1 MQYFFSKKRILTAL
15 KLHFIS
21 TMKTLNSIPATGI
34 KGLKENW
41 RNDLSAAISVSLV
54 ALPLALGIAVA
65 SEVSPMA
72 GVLSAII
79 GGVVTTFF
87 RGGHLAINGPAAGL
101 IAVILGGLVAL
112 DGNINYVLAAI
123 VVSGGIQT
131 ILGFLK
137 MGRFAK
143 LLPSSVLH
151 GILAAIGVIIF
162 TKQIHYALGTTS
174 DSKSI
179 IGTLIDAFYKIPEI
193 NPFVFV
199 IALVGI
205 LTLVFYK
212 KINTKFIRAIPAP
225 MWVLILSIP
234 FVFIFDF
241 FNGHSIS
248 FLGKSYGVGPELLI
262 DIPENPLDSIMHP
275 DFGMIGTTAFWL
287 TVLSITMIASVETL
301 ASARA
306 VDKLDPYKRTTNL
319 NKDLIGV
326 GLSTM
331 VSGALGGLPI
341 ITVIVRSTVNVN
353 SNAKTKWSN
362 FYHGIFLILFVLI
375 LAPILR
381 SVPLAA
387 LAAILVHTGFK
398 LASPKV
404 FKHAYDQGVEQLLFL
419 TATLI
424 ITLFTDLLYG
434 IVGGILVT
442 LFLHMLLAKVGF
454 LRFFKMIYRSGSKV
468 YRLEN
473 GTYDVKLKG
482 ISNFL
487 YALQLDTLLEEI
499 PAGSTVRI
507 DMSKTRLVDLSIM
520 ENLIDFKRIQDD
532 QGGDVKLIGLEN
544 HVSST
549 SHNRAL
555 KIVTGRIK
563 KRITKRQI
571 RLQKMAIANSWSF
584 EREVDWNTSYLRNF
598 HFFDSRPIEM
608 KKNSLQGL
616 DVKNDAHW
624 EIADIIFDE
633 GALLALEVYQT
644 TVQVIKLPTAIP
656 PFIIDKEGLFD
667 KVFDRVKV
675 FSGAKGDINFKKYTD
690 FSNKFQL
697 SGENEAEIRTF
708 FTNDLLRFL
717 EENEIHHIESNG
729 EALMI
734 FKYIHVARTDEVKN
748 MLVFATNLLSH
759 MNLK

>member
-1 MQYFFSKKRILTAL
+1 MNNNSPLP
-15 KLHFIS
+15 S
-21 TMKTLNSIPATGI
+21 TGF

-41 RNDLSAAISVSLV
+41 RGDLSAAISVSLV

-65 SEVSPMA
+65 SGVSPMA

-123 VVSGGIQT
+123 VISGGIQVV
-131 ILGFLK
+131 LGFLK

-162 TKQIHYALGTTS
+162 AKQAHYALGTTS
-174 DSKSI
+174 SADTT
-179 IGTLIDAFYKIPEI
+179 IGAIVDIFRKLPEV
-193 NPFVFV
+193 NPFVF
-199 IALVGI
+199 LVAFIG
-205 LTLVFYK
+205 LLVLVFYK
-212 KINTKFIRAIPAP
+212 KIKNKLIQAIPAP
-225 MWVLILSIP
+225 MWVLLLSIP
-234 FVFIFDF
+234 VVFGFDF
-241 FNGHSIS
+241 FTEHSIS
-248 FLGKSYGVGPELLI
+248 FLGNTYGVGPSLLI
-262 DIPENPLDSIMHP
+262 DIPKNPLDSIMHP
-275 DFGMIGTTAFWL
+275 DFGMIATLPFWL
-287 TVLSITMIASVETL
+287 TVLSVTTIASVETL

-306 VDKLDPYKRTTNL
+306 VDKLDPHKRTTNL

-375 LAPILR
+375 LAPVLR
-381 SVPLAA
+381 SIPLAA

-419 TATLI
+419 SSTLI

-442 LFLHMLLAKVGF
+442 LLLHMLLAKVGF
-454 LRFFKMIYRSGSKV
+454 LPFFRKIYKSGSKV
-468 YRLEN
+468 YQLEN
-473 GTYDVKLKG
+473 GTYEVKLKG
-482 ISNFL
+482 IANFL
-487 YALQLDTLLEEI
+487 YALKLDKLLENV
-499 PAGSTVRI
+499 PLGATVRI
-507 DMSKTRLVDLSIM
+507 DMSQTRLVDLSIM
-520 ENLIDFKRIQDD
+520 ENLIEFKRIHENS
-532 QGGDVKLIGLEN
+532 GGDVKLMGLDN
-544 HVSST
+544 HVAST

-555 KIVTGRIK
+555 KIITGRVK

-571 RLQKMAIANSWSF
+571 RLQKMAITNGWTF
-584 EREVDWNTSYLRNF
+584 DKEVDWNTSYLRNF

-608 KKNSLQGL
+608 KTNSLQGI
-616 DVKNDAHW
+616 DAVNNTNW
-624 EIADIIFDE
+624 EIADIVFDE
-633 GALLALEVYQT
+633 GALMALEVYQT
-644 TVQVIKLPTAIP
+644 TVQIIKVPVAIP
-656 PFIIDKEGLFD
+656 KFIIDKEGFFD
-667 KVFDRVKV
+667 KVFSGVTV
-675 FSGAKGDINFKKYTD
+675 FSGGKGDIDFKKYSG

-697 SGENEAEIRTF
+697 SGEDERAVKTF
-708 FTNDLLRFL
+708 FKEDLIRFL
-717 EENEIHHIESNG
+717 ENNEIHHIESNG

-734 FKYIHVARTDEVKN
+734 FKYLHVARTDEVN
-748 MLVFATNLLSH
+748 SMLSFATNLLKQ
-759 MNLK
+759 MDLKPVLDK

>member
-1 MQYFFSKKRILTAL
+1 
-15 KLHFIS
+15 
-21 TMKTLNSIPATGI
+21 MKIHNSIPATGF

-41 RNDLSAAISVSLV
+41 RNDFSAAISVSLV

-65 SEVSPMA
+65 SGVSPMS

-87 RGGHLAINGPAAGL
+87 RGGNLSINGPAAGL
-101 IAVILGGLVAL
+101 IAAILGGLVAL

-123 VVSGGIQT
+123 VVSGAIQT
-131 ILGFLK
+131 ALGFLK

-162 TKQIHYALGTTS
+162 AKQIHYALGTSS
-174 DSKSI
+174 DADTI
-179 IGTLIDAFYKIPEI
+179 IGTLLDVFNKLPEI
-193 NPFVFV
+193 NPFVFL
-199 IALVGI
+199 ISLIGI
-205 LTLVFYK
+205 LVLVFYK
-212 KINTKFIRAIPAP
+212 KIKQKFIRAIPSP
-225 MWVLILSIP
+225 MWVLLLALP
-234 FVFIFDF
+234 VVFGFDF
-241 FNGHSIS
+241 FNEHSIS
-248 FLGKSYGVGPELLI
+248 LFGNTYGVGPKLLI
-262 DIPENPLDSIMHP
+262 DIPNNPLDSIMHP
-275 DFGMIGTTAFWL
+275 DFAMIGTFPFWL
-287 TVLSITMIASVETL
+287 TVLSITTIASVVTL

-319 NKDLIGV
+319 NKDLVGV

-341 ITVIVRSTVNVN
+341 INVIVRSTVNVN

-362 FYHGIFLILFVLI
+362 LYHGLFLILFVLL
-375 LAPILR
+375 LAPVLR

-404 FKHAYDQGVEQLLFL
+404 FKQAYNQGVEQLLFL
-419 TATLI
+419 SSTLI
-424 ITLFTDLLYG
+424 ITLFSDLLYG
-434 IVGGILVT
+434 IAGGILIT
-442 LFLHMLLAKVGF
+442 LALHMLLAKVGF
-454 LRFFKMIYRSGSKV
+454 VRFFKMIYKSGSKV
-468 YRLEN
+468 YLLEN
-473 GTYDVKLKG
+473 GSYDVKLKG

-487 YALQLDTLLEEI
+487 YALQLDKLLKDI
-499 PAGSTVRI
+499 PKGSVVQI
-507 DMSKTRLVDLSIM
+507 DLSQTRLVDLSIM
-520 ENLIDFKRIQDD
+520 ENLIDFKRIHDND
-532 QGGDVKLIGLEN
+532 GGSVKLVGLEN
-544 HVSST
+544 HVAST
-549 SHNRAL
+549 SHNRSL
-555 KIVTGRIK
+555 KIVTGRVK
-563 KRITKRQI
+563 KRITQRQI
-571 RLQKMAIANSWSF
+571 RLQKMAINNGWSF

-608 KKNSLQGL
+608 KTNSLKGL
-616 DVKNDAHW
+616 DTKNNADW
-624 EIADIIFDE
+624 EISDIIFDE

-644 TVQVIKLPTAIP
+644 TVQVIKLPSKIP

-667 KVFDRVKV
+667 KIFDRVKV
-675 FSGAKGDINFKKYTD
+675 FAGANPDIDFKKHAG

-697 SGENEAEIRTF
+697 SGENEAEIRAF
-708 FTNDLLRFL
+708 FTDDLISFL

-734 FKYIHVARTDEVKN
+734 FKYIHIARTDEVKN
-748 MLVFATNLLSH
+748 MLTFATNLLSH
-759 MNLK
+759 MKLN

>member
-1 MQYFFSKKRILTAL
+1 
-15 KLHFIS
+15 
-21 TMKTLNSIPATGI
+21 MKTNNYIPSSGL

-41 RNDLSAAISVSLV
+41 RSDLSAALSVSLV

-101 IAVILGGLVAL
+101 IAVILGGLIAL

-123 VVSGGIQT
+123 VISGAIQT
-131 ILGFLK
+131 LLGVLK

-162 TKQIHYALGTTS
+162 SKQIHYALGTTS
-174 DSKSI
+174 SAKTT
-179 IGTLIDAFYKIPEI
+179 IGTLVDVIYKIPEI
-193 NPFVFV
+193 NPFVFIV
-199 IALVGI
+199 ALSGI
-205 LTLVFYK
+205 FVLIFYK
-212 KINTKFIRAIPAP
+212 KINQKFIRVIPAP
-225 MWVLILSIP
+225 MWVLLLSLP
-234 FVFIFDF
+234 FVFGFDF
-241 FNGHSIS
+241 FNEHSIS
-248 FLGKSYGVGPELLI
+248 FLGNSYGVGPELLI
-262 DIPENPLDSIMHP
+262 DIPDNPLDSIMHP
-275 DFGMIGTTAFWL
+275 DFGMIGTMPFWL

-306 VDKLDPYKRTTNL
+306 VDKLDPFKRTTNL
-319 NKDLIGV
+319 NKDLVGV

-404 FKHAYDQGVEQLLFL
+404 FKHAYNQGVEQLLFL
-419 TATLI
+419 SSTLI

-434 IVGGILVT
+434 IFGGILVT
-442 LFLHMLLAKVGF
+442 LLLHMLLAKVGF
-454 LRFFKMIYRSGSKV
+454 FEFFKMIYRSGSKV
-468 YRLEN
+468 YHLEN

-482 ISNFL
+482 IANFL
-487 YALQLDTLLEEI
+487 YALRLDKLLKDI
-499 PAGSTVRI
+499 PRGSNVQI
-507 DMSKTRLVDLSIM
+507 DLSKTRLVDLSIM
-520 ENLIDFKRIQDD
+520 ENIIEFKRIHDND
-532 QGGDVKLIGLEN
+532 GGEVRLIGLEN

-555 KIVTGRIK
+555 KIVTGRVK
-563 KRITKRQI
+563 KRISQRQI
-571 RLQKMAIANSWSF
+571 RLQKLANTNRWSF
-584 EREVDWNTSYLRNF
+584 QREVDWNTSYLRNF
-598 HFFDSRPIEM
+598 HFFESRPIEM
-608 KKNSLQGL
+608 KSNSLKGL
-616 DVKNDAHW
+616 DAENNAHW
-624 EIADIIFDE
+624 EIADIVFDE

-644 TVQVIKLPTAIP
+644 TVQIIRLPCPIP
-656 PFIIDKEGLFD
+656 KFIIDKEGLFD
-667 KVFDRVKV
+667 KIFSRVKV
-675 FSGAKGDINFKKYTD
+675 FSGANRDINFKNNSS
-690 FSNKFQL
+690 FSGKFLL
-697 SGENEAEIRTF
+697 SGEDEEAIRSF
-708 FTNDLLRFL
+708 FTEDLIRFL
-717 EENEIHHIESNG
+717 EDNEIHHIESNG

-734 FKYIHVARTDEVKN
+734 FKYLHIARTDEVQN
-748 MLVFATNLLSH
+748 MLTFGLNLLKH
-759 MNLK
+759 MNFSTPKSE

>member
-1 MQYFFSKKRILTAL
+1 MNT
-15 KLHFIS
+15 H
-21 TMKTLNSIPATGI
+21 NSIPATGF

-123 VVSGGIQT
+123 VISGGIQT

-174 DSKSI
+174 DAKTI
-179 IGTLIDAFYKIPEI
+179 VGTLIDAFYKIPEI
-193 NPFVFV
+193 NPFVFL

-205 LTLVFYK
+205 LVLVFYK
-212 KINTKFIRAIPAP
+212 KINTKFIRMIPAP

-234 FVFIFDF
+234 LVFAFDF
-241 FNGHSIS
+241 FNEHSLS
-248 FLGKSYGVGPELLI
+248 FFGKSYGVGPELLI
-262 DIPENPLDSIMHP
+262 EIPDNPLDSIMHP
-275 DFGMIGTTAFWL
+275 DFGMIGTAAFWL

-375 LAPILR
+375 LAPVLR

-419 TATLI
+419 SSTLI

-434 IVGGILVT
+434 IIGGILVT

-454 LRFFKMIYRSGSKV
+454 SRFFKMIYKSGSKV

-473 GTYDVKLKG
+473 GSYDVKLKG

-487 YALQLDTLLEEI
+487 YALQLDKLLEEV
-499 PAGSTVRI
+499 PKGATVRI

-520 ENLIDFKRIQDD
+520 ENLIDFKRIQED
-532 QGGDVKLIGLEN
+532 QGGDVKLIGLDN

-563 KRITKRQI
+563 KRITQRQI

-608 KKNSLQGL
+608 KMNSLQGL
-616 DVKNDAHW
+616 DVKNNAHW
-624 EIADIIFDE
+624 EIADIVFDE

-644 TVQVIKLPTAIP
+644 TVQIIRLPTSIP
-656 PFIIDKEGLFD
+656 KFIIDKEGLFD

-675 FSGAKGDINFKKYTD
+675 FAGAKGDINFKRYAD
-690 FSNKFQL
+690 FSSKFQL
-697 SGENEAEIRTF
+697 SGENETEIRTF
-708 FTNDLLRFL
+708 FTDDLIRFL

>member
-1 MQYFFSKKRILTAL
+1 MNNNSPLP
-15 KLHFIS
+15 S
-21 TMKTLNSIPATGI
+21 TGF

-41 RNDLSAAISVSLV
+41 RGDLSAAISVSLV

-65 SEVSPMA
+65 SGVSPMA

-123 VVSGGIQT
+123 VISGGIQVV
-131 ILGFLK
+131 LGFLK

-162 TKQIHYALGTTS
+162 AKQAHYALGTTS
-174 DSKSI
+174 SADTT
-179 IGTLIDAFYKIPEI
+179 IGAIVDIFRKLPEV
-193 NPFVFV
+193 NPFVF
-199 IALVGI
+199 LVAFIG
-205 LTLVFYK
+205 LLVLVFYK
-212 KINTKFIRAIPAP
+212 KIKNKLIQAIPAP
-225 MWVLILSIP
+225 MWVLLLSIP
-234 FVFIFDF
+234 VVFGFDF
-241 FNGHSIS
+241 FTEHSIS
-248 FLGKSYGVGPELLI
+248 FLGNTYGVGPSLLI
-262 DIPENPLDSIMHP
+262 NIPKNPLDSIMHP
-275 DFGMIGTTAFWL
+275 DFGMIATLPFWL
-287 TVLSITMIASVETL
+287 TVLSVTTIASVETL

-306 VDKLDPYKRTTNL
+306 VDKLDPHKRTTNL

-375 LAPILR
+375 LAPVLR
-381 SVPLAA
+381 SIPLAA

-419 TATLI
+419 SSTLI

-442 LFLHMLLAKVGF
+442 LLLHMLLAKVGF
-454 LRFFKMIYRSGSKV
+454 LPFFRKIYKSGSKV
-468 YRLEN
+468 YQLEN
-473 GTYDVKLKG
+473 GTYEVKLKG
-482 ISNFL
+482 IANFL
-487 YALQLDTLLEEI
+487 YALKLDKLLENV
-499 PAGSTVRI
+499 PLGATVRI
-507 DMSKTRLVDLSIM
+507 DMSQTRLVDLSIM
-520 ENLIDFKRIQDD
+520 ENLIEFKRIHENS
-532 QGGDVKLIGLEN
+532 GGDVKLMGLDN
-544 HVSST
+544 HVAST

-555 KIVTGRIK
+555 KIITGRVK

-571 RLQKMAIANSWSF
+571 RLQKMAITNGWTF
-584 EREVDWNTSYLRNF
+584 DKEVDWNTSYLRNF

-608 KKNSLQGL
+608 KTNSLQGI
-616 DVKNDAHW
+616 DAVNNTNW
-624 EIADIIFDE
+624 EIADIVFDE
-633 GALLALEVYQT
+633 GALMALEVYQT
-644 TVQVIKLPTAIP
+644 TVQIIKVPVAIP
-656 PFIIDKEGLFD
+656 KFIIDKEGFFD
-667 KVFDRVKV
+667 KVFSGVTV
-675 FSGAKGDINFKKYTD
+675 FSGGKGDIDFKKYSG

-697 SGENEAEIRTF
+697 SGEDEKAVKTF
-708 FTNDLLRFL
+708 FKEDLIRFL
-717 EENEIHHIESNG
+717 ENNEIHHIESNG

-734 FKYIHVARTDEVKN
+734 FKYLHVARTDEVN
-748 MLVFATNLLSH
+748 SMLSFATNLLKQ
-759 MNLK
+759 MDLKPVLDK

>member
-1 MQYFFSKKRILTAL
+1 MNS
-15 KLHFIS
+15 S
-21 TMKTLNSIPATGI
+21 NSIPKDGI
-34 KGLKENW
+34 KGLKQNW

-112 DGNINYVLAAI
+112 DNNINYVLAAI
-123 VVSGGIQT
+123 VVSGAIQ
-131 ILGFLK
+131 ILLGFLK
-137 MGRFAK
+137 MGSFAK

-162 TKQIHYALGTTS
+162 AKQIHYALGTTS
-174 DSKSI
+174 NADTI
-179 IGTLIDAFYKIPEI
+179 VETLLDVFYKLPEI
-193 NPFVFV
+193 NPFVFF
-199 IALVGI
+199 IALIGI
-205 LTLVFYK
+205 LILVFYK
-212 KINTKFIRAIPAP
+212 KISHKFIRVIPAP
-225 MWVLILSIP
+225 MWVLLLSLPI
-234 FVFIFDF
+234 VFGFDF
-241 FNGHSIS
+241 FNEQSIS
-248 FLGKSYGVGPELLI
+248 FLGNSYDVGPDLLI
-262 DIPENPLDSIMHP
+262 DIPKNPLDSIMHP
-275 DFGMIGTTAFWL
+275 DFGMVGTMAFWL
-287 TVLSITMIASVETL
+287 TVLSITTITSIETL

-306 VDKLDPYKRTTNL
+306 VDKLDPYKRTTDL
-319 NKDLIGV
+319 NKDLVGV

-362 FYHGIFLILFVLI
+362 LFHGIFLILFVLL
-375 LAPILR
+375 LAPVLR

-419 TATLI
+419 SSTLI
-424 ITLFTDLLYG
+424 ITLFTDLLFG
-434 IVGGILVT
+434 ILGGILIT
-442 LFLHMLLAKVGF
+442 LALHMLLAKVGF
-454 LRFFKMIYRSGSKV
+454 ITFFKMIYKSGSKV
-468 YRLEN
+468 YQLEN
-473 GTYDVKLKG
+473 GTYDIKLKG

-487 YALQLDTLLEEI
+487 YAMKLDKLLEEI
-499 PAGSTVRI
+499 PKGSNVRI
-507 DMSKTRLVDLSIM
+507 DMSQTRLVDLTIM
-520 ENLIDFKRIQDD
+520 ENIIEFKRIQDND
-532 QGGDVKLIGLEN
+532 GGDIKLIGLEH

-555 KIVTGRIK
+555 KIVAGRVK

-571 RLQKMAIANSWSF
+571 RLQKMAITNGWSF
-584 EREVDWNTSYLRNF
+584 DREVDWNTSYLRNF

-608 KKNSLQGL
+608 KSNSLQGL
-616 DVKNDAHW
+616 DIENNVQW
-624 EIADIIFDE
+624 EIADIVFDE

-644 TVQVIKLPTAIP
+644 TVQIIRVPSSIP
-656 PFIIDKEGLFD
+656 RFIIDKEGIFD
-667 KVFDRVKV
+667 KMFNRVKL
-675 FSGAKGDINFKKYTD
+675 FSGSKRNTHFMNHVGSST
-690 FSNKFQL
+690 KFRL
-697 SGENEAEIRTF
+697 SGEDEDAIRSF
-708 FTNDLLRFL
+708 FTDELIHFL

-734 FKYIHVARTDEVKN
+734 FKYLRVAHTDEVNN
-748 MLVFATNLLSH
+748 MLSFANNLLKH
-759 MNLK
+759 MDLKKTIDL

>member
-1 MQYFFSKKRILTAL
+1 MNTKS
-15 KLHFIS
+15 
-21 TMKTLNSIPATGI
+21 SIPKTGF

-41 RNDLSAAISVSLV
+41 RSDLSAAISVALV

-65 SEVSPMA
+65 SGVSPMA
-72 GVLSAII
+72 GILSAII

-123 VVSGGIQT
+123 VVSGGIQI
-131 ILGFLK
+131 ILGILK

-143 LLPSSVLH
+143 MLPSSVLH

-162 TKQIHYALGTTS
+162 AKQAHYALGTTS
-174 DSKSI
+174 SAETT
-179 IGTLIDAFYKIPEI
+179 IGTLIDIFYKLPEI
-193 NPFVFV
+193 NPFVFLV
-199 IALVGI
+199 SLVGI
-205 LTLVFYK
+205 LVLVFYK
-212 KINTKFIRAIPAP
+212 KIKYKFIRIIPAP
-225 MWVLILSIP
+225 MWVLLLALPI
-234 FVFIFDF
+234 VFGFDF
-241 FNGHSIS
+241 FNEHSIS
-248 FLGKSYGVGPELLI
+248 LFGNTYGVGPKLLI
-262 DIPENPLDSIMHP
+262 DIPDNPLDSIMHP
-275 DFGMIGTTAFWL
+275 DFGMVGTMAFWL

-319 NKDLIGV
+319 NKDLVGV

-362 FYHGIFLILFVLI
+362 LYHGIFLILFVLI
-375 LAPILR
+375 LAPVLR

-419 TATLI
+419 SSTLI

-442 LFLHMLLAKVGF
+442 LLLHMLLAKVGF
-454 LRFFKMIYRSGSKV
+454 LRFFKMIYKSDSKV
-468 YRLEN
+468 YHLEN

-482 ISNFL
+482 IANFL
-487 YALQLDTLLEEI
+487 YALRLDKLLQEI
-499 PAGSTVRI
+499 PNGSKVRI
-507 DMSKTRLVDLSIM
+507 DMSQTRLVDLSIM
-520 ENLIDFKRIQDD
+520 ENMIEFKRIHDNA
-532 QGGDVKLIGLEN
+532 GGEVKLLGLDN
-544 HVSST
+544 HVAST

-555 KIVTGRIK
+555 KIVTGRVK
-563 KRITKRQI
+563 KRITQRQI
-571 RLQKMAIANSWSF
+571 RLQKLAIANGWSF

-598 HFFDSRPIEM
+598 RFFDSRPIEM
-608 KKNSLQGL
+608 KSNSLQGV
-616 DVKNDAHW
+616 DIENSAQW
-624 EIADIIFDE
+624 EIADIVFDE
-633 GALLALEVYQT
+633 GAMLALEVYQT
-644 TVQVIKLPTAIP
+644 TVQVIRLPSSIP
-656 PFIIDKEGLFD
+656 RFIIDKEGLFD
-667 KVFDRVKV
+667 KIFNRVKV
-675 FSGAKGDINFKKYTD
+675 FSGSGGDINFLKHAG
-690 FSNKFQL
+690 FSGKFQL
-697 SGENEAEIRTF
+697 SGEDEEAIRTF
-708 FTNDLLRFL
+708 FTDELIHFL

-734 FKYIHVARTDEVKN
+734 FKYLHIARTDEVQN
-748 MLVFATNLLSH
+748 MLAFSHNLLSH
-759 MNLK
+759 MGLKSTSINT

>member
-1 MQYFFSKKRILTAL
+1 MITN
-15 KLHFIS
+15 
-21 TMKTLNSIPATGI
+21 KTIPANGI

-41 RNDLSAAISVSLV
+41 RNDLSAALSVSLV

-101 IAVILGGLVAL
+101 IAVILGGLVVL

-162 TKQIHYALGTTS
+162 AKQAHYALGTTS
-174 DSKSI
+174 NADTT
-179 IGTLIDAFYKIPEI
+179 IGTLFDIFYKLPEA
-193 NPFVFV
+193 NPFVFLV
-199 IALVGI
+199 ALIGI
-205 LTLVFYK
+205 LVLVFYK
-212 KINTKFIRAIPAP
+212 KIKHKFIRIIPAP
-225 MWVLILSIP
+225 MWVLLLAIP
-234 FVFIFDF
+234 FVFGFDF
-241 FNGHSIS
+241 FNEHSIS
-248 FLGKSYGVGPELLI
+248 FFGNTYDVGPKLLI
-262 DIPENPLDSIMHP
+262 DIPDNPLDSIMHP
-275 DFGMIGTTAFWL
+275 DFGMIGTSAFWL

-353 SNAKTKWSN
+353 SNAKTRWSN
-362 FYHGIFLILFVLI
+362 LYHGIFLILFVLI

-419 TATLI
+419 SATLI

-442 LFLHMLLAKVGF
+442 LVLHMLLAKVGF
-454 LRFFKMIYRSGSKV
+454 LAFFKKIYKSGSKV
-468 YRLEN
+468 YHLEN
-473 GTYDVKLKG
+473 STYDVKLKG
-482 ISNFL
+482 VSNFL
-487 YALQLDTLLEEI
+487 YALQLDKLLKDI
-499 PAGSTVRI
+499 PVGSTVRI
-507 DMSKTRLVDLSIM
+507 DMSQTRLVDLTIM
-520 ENLIDFKRIQDD
+520 ENLIEFKRIHDNS
-532 QGGDVKLIGLEN
+532 GGDVKLVGLDN
-544 HVSST
+544 HVAST

-555 KIVTGRIK
+555 RIITGRMK
-563 KRITKRQI
+563 KRITQRQI
-571 RLQKMAIANSWSF
+571 RLQKMAITNGWSF
-584 EREVDWNTSYLRNF
+584 DREVDWNTSYLRNF
-598 HFFDSRPIEM
+598 KFFDSRPIEM
-608 KKNSLQGL
+608 KSNSLQGL
-616 DVKNDAHW
+616 DVKNNAQW
-624 EIADIIFDE
+624 EIADIVFDE
-633 GALLALEVYQT
+633 GAMLALEVYQT
-644 TVQVIKLPTAIP
+644 TVQVVRLPSSIP
-656 PFIIDKEGLFD
+656 KFIIDKEGLFD
-667 KVFDRVKV
+667 KIFDKVKAL
-675 FSGAKGDINFKKYTD
+675 SGSKGDINFVKYPG
-690 FSNKFQL
+690 FSGKFQL
-697 SGENEAEIRTF
+697 SGEDESAIKSF
-708 FTNDLLRFL
+708 FTKDLIQFL

-734 FKYIHVARTDEVKN
+734 FKYVHIARTDEVQN
-748 MLVFATNLLSH
+748 MLAFSYDLLGH
-759 MNLK
+759 MELKTFS

>member
-1 MQYFFSKKRILTAL
+1 MKINNQIP
-15 KLHFIS
+15 S
-21 TMKTLNSIPATGI
+21 TGF

-41 RNDLSAAISVSLV
+41 RSDLSAALSVSLV

-101 IAVILGGLVAL
+101 IAVILGGLVVL

-123 VVSGGIQT
+123 VVSGAIQT
-131 ILGFLK
+131 LLGFLK
-137 MGRFAK
+137 LGRFAK

-162 TKQIHYALGTTS
+162 SKQIHYTLGTKSSS
-174 DSKSI
+174 DTI
-179 IGTLIDAFYKIPEI
+179 IGTLLDVFYKLPEI
-193 NPFVFV
+193 NPFVFL
-199 IALVGI
+199 IALSGI
-205 LTLVFYK
+205 LVLVFYK
-212 KINTKFIRAIPAP
+212 KINYKFIRIIPAP
-225 MWVLILSIP
+225 MWVLLLALP
-234 FVFIFDF
+234 FVFGFDF
-241 FNGHSIS
+241 FNEHSLS
-248 FLGKSYGVGPELLI
+248 FFDKTFNVGPHLLI
-262 DIPENPLDSIMHP
+262 SMPDNPLESIMHP
-275 DFGMIGTTAFWL
+275 DFGMINTFPFWL

-306 VDKLDPYKRTTNL
+306 VDKLDPYRRTTNL
-319 NKDLIGV
+319 NKDLVGV

-375 LAPILR
+375 LAPVLR
-381 SVPLAA
+381 SIPLAA
-387 LAAILVHTGFK
+387 LAAILVHTGYK

-404 FKHAYDQGVEQLLFL
+404 FKQAYDQGVEQLLFL
-419 TATLI
+419 SSTLL

-434 IVGGILVT
+434 ILGGILVT
-442 LFLHMLLAKVGF
+442 LALQMLLARVGF
-454 LRFFKMIYRSGSKV
+454 IHFFKMIYKSGSKV
-468 YRLEN
+468 YHLEN

-482 ISNFL
+482 VANFL
-487 YALQLDTLLEEI
+487 YALKLDKLLKDI
-499 PAGSTVRI
+499 PKGSNVII
-507 DMSKTRLVDLSIM
+507 DMSQTRLVDLSIM
-520 ENLIDFKRIQDD
+520 ENIIDFKRIHDNF
-532 QGGDVKLIGLEN
+532 GGEVRLTGLDN
-544 HVSST
+544 HVASK

-563 KRITKRQI
+563 KRISKRQI
-571 RLQKMAIANSWSF
+571 RLQKLANTNGWSF

-608 KKNSLQGL
+608 KNNSLQGL
-616 DVKNDAHW
+616 DVENNAQW
-624 EIADIIFDE
+624 EIADIVFDE

-644 TVQVIKLPTAIP
+644 TVQVIRLPTSIP
-656 PFIIDKEGLFD
+656 KFIIDKEGLFD
-667 KVFDRVKV
+667 KIFNRVRV
-675 FSGAKGDINFKKYTD
+675 LSGASRDINFKKNKD
-690 FSNKFQL
+690 FSNKFLL
-697 SGENEAEIRTF
+697 SGEKESEIREF
-708 FTNDLLRFL
+708 FTEDLIQFL
-717 EENEIHHIESNG
+717 DENEIHHIESNG

-734 FKYIHVARTDEVKN
+734 FKYLHIAKTDEVQN
-748 MLVFATNLLSH
+748 MLTFGFNLLKH
-759 MNLK
+759 MNFKSIS

>member
-1 MQYFFSKKRILTAL
+1 M
-15 KLHFIS
+15 S
-21 TMKTLNSIPATGI
+21 TKNTIPSGGF
-34 KGLKENW
+34 KGLKENF
-41 RNDLSAAISVSLV
+41 RNDFSAALSVSLV

-72 GVLSAII
+72 GILSAII

-123 VVSGGIQT
+123 VISGGIQT
-131 ILGFLK
+131 IMGFLK

-162 TKQIHYALGTTS
+162 AKQAHFALGTTS
-174 DSKSI
+174 NADTT
-179 IGTLIDAFYKIPEI
+179 IGTLIDIFYKLPEA
-193 NPFVFV
+193 NPFVFLV
-199 IALVGI
+199 ALIGI
-205 LTLVFYK
+205 FVLVFYK
-212 KINTKFIRAIPAP
+212 KIKQKFIRIIPAP
-225 MWVLILSIP
+225 MWVLLLALP
-234 FVFIFDF
+234 VVFGLDF
-241 FNGHSIS
+241 FNEHSIS
-248 FLGKSYGVGPELLI
+248 FLGTAYDVGPKLLI
-262 DIPENPLDSIMHP
+262 DIPDNPLDSIMHP
-275 DFGMIGTTAFWL
+275 DFGMIGTLAFWL
-287 TVLSITMIASVETL
+287 TVLSITTIASVETL

-319 NKDLIGV
+319 NKDLVGV

-362 FYHGIFLILFVLI
+362 LYHGIFLILFVLI

-404 FKHAYDQGVEQLLFL
+404 FKRAYDQGVEQLLFL
-419 TATLI
+419 SATLI

-434 IVGGILVT
+434 IIGGILVT
-442 LFLHMLLAKVGF
+442 LILHILLAKVGF
-454 LRFFKMIYRSGSKV
+454 LTFFKKIYKSGSKV
-468 YRLEN
+468 YQLEN

-482 ISNFL
+482 IANFL
-487 YALQLDTLLEEI
+487 YALRLDKLLEDI
-499 PAGSTVRI
+499 PVGSEVRI
-507 DMSKTRLVDLSIM
+507 DMSQTRLVDLSIM
-520 ENLIDFKRIQDD
+520 ENLIEFKRIHDNE
-532 QGGDVKLIGLEN
+532 GGNVKLIGLDN
-544 HVSST
+544 HVAST

-555 KIVTGRIK
+555 KIITGRVK
-563 KRITKRQI
+563 KRITQRQI
-571 RLQKMAIANSWSF
+571 RLQKLAIANNWSF

-598 HFFDSRPIEM
+598 TFFDSRPIEM
-608 KKNSLQGL
+608 KSNSLQGL
-616 DVKNDAHW
+616 DAENNAHW
-624 EIADIIFDE
+624 EISDIVFDE
-633 GALLALEVYQT
+633 GAMLALEVYQT
-644 TVQVIKLPTAIP
+644 TVQVVRLPKPIP
-656 PFIIDKEGLFD
+656 KFIIDKEGLFD
-667 KVFDRVKV
+667 KIFERVKV
-675 FSGAKGDINFKKYTD
+675 FSGGNKDIDFVKYSH

-697 SGENEAEIRTF
+697 SGENEDGIRAF
-708 FTNDLLRFL
+708 FNEDLIRFL

-734 FKYIHVARTDEVKN
+734 FKYLHIARTAEVQN
-748 MLVFATNLLSH
+748 MLKFSSNLLKH
-759 MNLK
+759 MSL

>member
-1 MQYFFSKKRILTAL
+1 MNTKNITP
-15 KLHFIS
+15 S
-21 TMKTLNSIPATGI
+21 TGF

-41 RNDLSAAISVSLV
+41 RNDLSAALSVSLV

-65 SEVSPMA
+65 SGVSPMS

-87 RGGHLAINGPAAGL
+87 RGSNLAINGPAAGL

-123 VVSGGIQT
+123 VVSGAIQT
-131 ILGFLK
+131 ILGLFK

-174 DSKSI
+174 NSDTI
-179 IGTLIDAFYKIPEI
+179 IGTLLDVFYKLQEA
-193 NPFVFV
+193 NPFVFL
-199 IALVGI
+199 ISLIGI
-205 LTLVFYK
+205 LVLVFYK
-212 KINTKFIRAIPAP
+212 KVKYKFIRIIPAP
-225 MWVLILSIP
+225 MWVLLLALPI
-234 FVFIFDF
+234 VFGFDF
-241 FNGHSIS
+241 FNAHSVS
-248 FLGKSYGVGPELLI
+248 FIGNTYDVGPKLLI

-275 DFGMIGTTAFWL
+275 DFGMIDTGAFWL
-287 TVLSITMIASVETL
+287 TVLSITTIASVVTL

-306 VDKLDPYKRTTNL
+306 VDKLDPYRRTTNL

-341 ITVIVRSTVNVN
+341 INVIVRSTVNVN

-362 FYHGIFLILFVLI
+362 LYHGVFLILFVLI
-375 LAPILR
+375 LAPVLR

-404 FKHAYDQGVEQLLFL
+404 FKRAYDQGVEQLLFL
-419 TATLI
+419 CSTLI

-434 IVGGILVT
+434 IVGGIMVT
-442 LFLHMLLAKVGF
+442 LVLHMLLAKAGF
-454 LRFFKMIYRSGSKV
+454 ISFFRKIYKSGSKV
-468 YRLEN
+468 YHLES
-473 GTYDVKLKG
+473 GIYDVKLKG
-482 ISNFL
+482 ITNFL
-487 YALQLDTLLEEI
+487 YALRLDKLLADI
-499 PAGSTVRI
+499 PIGSTIRI
-507 DMSKTRLVDLSIM
+507 DMSQSRLVDLSIM
-520 ENLIDFKRIQDD
+520 ENLIEFKRIHDD
-532 QGGDVKLIGLEN
+532 NGGDVKLIGLDN
-544 HVSST
+544 HVAST

-555 KIVTGRIK
+555 KIITGRIK
-563 KRITKRQI
+563 KRITQRQI
-571 RLQKMAIANSWSF
+571 RLQKMAIANGWSF
-584 EREVDWNTSYLRNF
+584 DREVDWNTSYLRNF
-598 HFFDSRPIEM
+598 RFFDSRPIEM
-608 KKNSLQGL
+608 KSNSLQGF
-616 DVKNDAHW
+616 DTENQAHW
-624 EIADIIFDE
+624 EISDIVFDE

-644 TVQVIKLPTAIP
+644 TVQVVKIP
-656 PFIIDKEGLFD
+656 YSIPRFIIDKEGLFD
-667 KVFDRVKV
+667 KVFNRVKV
-675 FSGAKGDINFKKYTD
+675 FSGAKGDINFKKYSG

-697 SGENEAEIRTF
+697 SGESEDSIRRF
-708 FTNDLLRFL
+708 FTEDLIRFL
-717 EENEIHHIESNG
+717 EQNEIHHIESNG

-734 FKYIHVARTDEVKN
+734 FKYLHIARTDEVKN
-748 MLVFATNLLSH
+748 MLNFSKNLLEN
-759 MNLK
+759 MTLEGNP

>member
-1 MQYFFSKKRILTAL
+1 MNNNSPLP
-15 KLHFIS
+15 S
-21 TMKTLNSIPATGI
+21 TGF

-41 RNDLSAAISVSLV
+41 RGDLSAAISVSLV

-65 SEVSPMA
+65 SGVSPMA

-123 VVSGGIQT
+123 VISGGIQVV
-131 ILGFLK
+131 LGFLK

-162 TKQIHYALGTTS
+162 AKQAHYALGTTS
-174 DSKSI
+174 SADTT
-179 IGTLIDAFYKIPEI
+179 IGAIVDIFRKLPEV
-193 NPFVFV
+193 NPFVF
-199 IALVGI
+199 LVAFIG
-205 LTLVFYK
+205 LLVLVFYK
-212 KINTKFIRAIPAP
+212 KIKNKLIQAIPAP
-225 MWVLILSIP
+225 MWVLLLSIP
-234 FVFIFDF
+234 VVFGFDF
-241 FNGHSIS
+241 FTEHSIS
-248 FLGKSYGVGPELLI
+248 FLGNTYGVGPSLLI
-262 DIPENPLDSIMHP
+262 DIPKNPLDSIMHP
-275 DFGMIGTTAFWL
+275 DFGMIATLPFWL
-287 TVLSITMIASVETL
+287 TVLSVTTIASVETL

-306 VDKLDPYKRTTNL
+306 VDKLDPHKRTTNL

-375 LAPILR
+375 LAPVLR
-381 SVPLAA
+381 SIPLAA

-419 TATLI
+419 SSTLI

-442 LFLHMLLAKVGF
+442 LLLHMLLAKVGF
-454 LRFFKMIYRSGSKV
+454 LPFFRKIYKSGSKV
-468 YRLEN
+468 YQLEN
-473 GTYDVKLKG
+473 GTYEVKLKG
-482 ISNFL
+482 IANFL
-487 YALQLDTLLEEI
+487 YALKLDKLLENV
-499 PAGSTVRI
+499 PLGATVRI
-507 DMSKTRLVDLSIM
+507 DMSQTRLVDLSIM
-520 ENLIDFKRIQDD
+520 ENLIEFKRIHENS
-532 QGGDVKLIGLEN
+532 GGDVKLMGLDN
-544 HVSST
+544 HVAST

-555 KIVTGRIK
+555 KIITGRVK

-571 RLQKMAIANSWSF
+571 RLQKMAITNGWTF
-584 EREVDWNTSYLRNF
+584 DKEVDWNTSYLRNF

-608 KKNSLQGL
+608 KTNSLQGI
-616 DVKNDAHW
+616 DAVNNANW
-624 EIADIIFDE
+624 EIADIVFDE
-633 GALLALEVYQT
+633 GALMALEVYQT
-644 TVQVIKLPTAIP
+644 TVQIIKVPVAIP
-656 PFIIDKEGLFD
+656 KFIIDKEGFFD
-667 KVFDRVKV
+667 KVFSGVTV
-675 FSGAKGDINFKKYTD
+675 FSGGKGDIDFKKYSG

-697 SGENEAEIRTF
+697 SGEDEKAVKTF
-708 FTNDLLRFL
+708 FKEDLIRFL
-717 EENEIHHIESNG
+717 ENNEIHHIESNG

-734 FKYIHVARTDEVKN
+734 FKYLHVARTDEVN
-748 MLVFATNLLSH
+748 SMLSFATNLLKQ
-759 MNLK
+759 MDLKPVLDK